1 MEKLGSTVRFGVFD
15 ADFRTQ
21 ELRKQGVRVKLPQQ
35 SFQILQM
42 LLEQPGEL
50 VTRDQLRQA
59 LWPGDTFVDFDH
71 GVNNSIKR
79 IRDALGDSAESPRYI
94 ETLPRL
100 GYRFVAPVE
109 TQNLADLDSARVT
122 VSAKAGA
129 AKASGPRWKLILPAA
144 VAVLALSVTGY
155 FYFHRPPKLTDKD
168 TIVLAEFTNTTGD
181 TVFDGTLRQGLSV
194 QLDQSPFLSLV
205 SEKKVQQNLQMM
217 GQKPDAKLT
226 PEIAREL
233 CQRTA
238 SAAVL
243 DGSIAQ
249 IGTQYLLTLKAVN
262 CSSGELLA
270 STEAQ
275 ASDKNHVLD
284 ALGKTASEIR
294 NKLGESLSTVQRFD
308 TPLEQ
313 ATTPSL
319 EALQAYSL
327 GTDKG
332 LEGGTVAG
340 LPFFKRAIELDPN
353 FAMAYVGLGY
363 VYSGL
368 GEPSLAVE
376 NFKKAY
382 DFRGRVSEREKLV
395 IESAYYWIAIGDL
408 EKARQRDEVWEQTYP
423 RDAWSPNDLSI
434 IYHQKGEHAKALAEA
449 QEAARRDPT
458 SGRFYATL
466 AYAYLNLN
474 RLDEA
479 QATAEEGQAK
489 KLDSP
494 YLRFALYHVAFLQN
508 NAAGMAKQVA
518 WSVGKPGVEDVLLLF
533 EADTA
538 AYAGRLGKAREH
550 SGRAVASAERAEE
563 KETAGGYQAEAALRE
578 AFFGNAADARLQ
590 AAAALALSTGKDLQ
604 YEAALAL
611 AFAGDAGRA
620 QALADDLG
628 KRFPE
633 ATIVQF
639 NYLPTLHAQLAL
651 SRTDASKAI
660 EALQA
665 AAPYELESYGKGIEG
680 AAGAAVALCPV
691 FVRGEAYLAAHQG
704 SEAAAEFQKILDHR
718 GIVLNEPIGALAHLQ
733 IGRAYAMQGD
743 TAKAKAAYQ
752 DFLTLWKDADPEI
765 PILKEAQAEYAKLQ

>member
-243 DGSIAQ
+243 EGSIAQ

-262 CSSGELLA
+262 CSNGESLA
-270 STEAQ
+270 SAEAQ

-284 ALGKTASEIR
+284 ALGKVASEIR
-294 NKLGESLSTVQRFD
+294 SKLGESLASVQKYD
-308 TPLEQ
+308 APAENV
-313 ATTPSL
+313 TTASL
-319 EALQAYSL
+319 EALRAYSL
-327 GTDKG
+327 GYQAMIVKSDPPAAVS
-332 LEGGTVAG
+332 L
-340 LPFFKRAIELDPN
+340 FQRAI
-353 FAMAYVGLGY
+353 
-363 VYSGL
+363 S
-368 GEPSLAVE
+368 
-376 NFKKAY
+376 
-382 DFRGRVSEREKLV
+382 
-395 IESAYYWIAIGDL
+395 
-408 EKARQRDEVWEQTYP
+408 
-423 RDAWSPNDLSI
+423 
-434 IYHQKGEHAKALAEA
+434 
-449 QEAARRDPT
+449 
-458 SGRFYATL
+458 
-466 AYAYLNLN
+466 
-474 RLDEA
+474 
-479 QATAEEGQAK
+479 
-489 KLDSP
+489 
-494 YLRFALYHVAFLQN
+494 
-508 NAAGMAKQVA
+508 
-518 WSVGKPGVEDVLLLF
+518 
-533 EADTA
+533 
-538 AYAGRLGKAREH
+538 
-550 SGRAVASAERAEE
+550 
-563 KETAGGYQAEAALRE
+563 
-578 AFFGNAADARLQ
+578 
-590 AAAALALSTGKDLQ
+590 
-604 YEAALAL
+604 
-611 AFAGDAGRA
+611 
-620 QALADDLG
+620 
-628 KRFPE
+628 
-633 ATIVQF
+633 
-639 NYLPTLHAQLAL
+639 
-651 SRTDASKAI
+651 
-660 EALQA
+660 
-665 AAPYELESYGKGIEG
+665 
-680 AAGAAVALCPV
+680 
-691 FVRGEAYLAAHQG
+691 
-704 SEAAAEFQKILDHR
+704 
-718 GIVLNEPIGALAHLQ
+718 
-733 IGRAYAMQGD
+733 
-743 TAKAKAAYQ
+743 
-752 DFLTLWKDADPEI
+752 
-765 PILKEAQAEYAKLQ
+765 